1 VVEAETP
8 FHRNLLKYDSFV
20 ISMCVKG
27 SCEIKTRQGGESVV
41 LKEGFSCLIP
51 ASVADYDIVPIDGTV
66 RLLDAYIDN
75 MDRSLWGMASRFL
88 HLSYK

>member
-1 VVEAETP
+1 
-8 FHRNLLKYDSFV
+8 
-20 ISMCVKG
+20 
-27 SCEIKTRQGGESVV
+27 VV

-51 ASVADYDIVPIDGTV
+51 ASVADYDIVPIDGAV

-75 MDRSLWGMASRFL
+75 MDRSLLGMASRFL